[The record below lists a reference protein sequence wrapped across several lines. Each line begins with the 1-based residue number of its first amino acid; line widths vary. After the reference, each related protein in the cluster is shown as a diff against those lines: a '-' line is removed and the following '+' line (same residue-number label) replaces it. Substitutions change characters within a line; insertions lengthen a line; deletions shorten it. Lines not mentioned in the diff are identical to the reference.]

1 MFAPFFFDNR
11 IVRTSVKLGITQIQG
26 IIVLFITVIALM
38 LLISLFLLLS
48 GTNSE
53 NLWRSKRDSFLL
65 SLREEIEEYALIQ
78 DTDPDIAVL
87 FEENLQRTVRL
98 GSELLGGE
106 LFVID
111 SAQDTVAHTNPEMIG
126 LAASGWTDLDYIT
139 SDFQVVTEA
148 GWLVGYLGEPL
159 YMNGSKRILWIMY
172 LVILILIITVV
183 PLILYFI
190 HRTVIVPLREFS
202 ERARIFSRGTPVVIR
217 NEYFIR
223 EIDNLAYSLNDM
235 MDAVMNR
242 EESLRRLNESLEENV
257 VERTKAHKDTIET
270 LRTARNHLLLSEK
283 MSVPG
288 SLVSGVAH
296 EINTPLGIGVTSAS
310 FLSERSVVIYREWDN
325 RSLSQEDL
333 EHFFKDTD
341 EASRIIQK
349 NLEHAAKILNSL
361 KQVAVDQQ
369 REERREFELVSY
381 LEDIILSLKHQL
393 KPGRHRIELQSHDV
407 LMVNLCP
414 CIITQILNNLVF
426 NSVTHGFDGNSGGR
440 ILLGC
445 RSEGDEVVL
454 VYEDDGR
461 GLSEEETEHIF
472 DQFFTTRRDSG
483 GTGLGMNI
491 VYNLVSEK
499 RKGEIQVKIP
509 ESGGAGF
516 TLRFPK
522 NPRGQ

>member
-148 GWLVGYLGEPL
+148 GWLFGYLGEPL

-288 SLVSGVAH
+288 SLVSGVA
-296 EINTPLGIGVTSAS
+296 
-310 FLSERSVVIYREWDN
+310 
-325 RSLSQEDL
+325 
-333 EHFFKDTD
+333 
-341 EASRIIQK
+341 
-349 NLEHAAKILNSL
+349 
-361 KQVAVDQQ
+361 
-369 REERREFELVSY
+369 
-381 LEDIILSLKHQL
+381 
-393 KPGRHRIELQSHDV
+393 
-407 LMVNLCP
+407 
-414 CIITQILNNLVF
+414 
-426 NSVTHGFDGNSGGR
+426 
-440 ILLGC
+440 
-445 RSEGDEVVL
+445 
-454 VYEDDGR
+454 
-461 GLSEEETEHIF
+461 
-472 DQFFTTRRDSG
+472 TR
-483 GTGLGMNI
+483 N
-491 VYNLVSEK
+491 
-499 RKGEIQVKIP
+499 
-509 ESGGAGF
+509 
-516 TLRFPK
+516 
-522 NPRGQ
+522 